1 MSNTFNVFRHSIR
14 LDAPEFYL
22 PISPNSV
29 VLSVADCRE
38 RPGLSVD
45 VWVRVPKADRYATET
60 GRYAVFHIS
69 GTGHVVEAEDAT
81 HFLGTVVT
89 ALGLVWHVF
98 YRFETSTD
106 GMAIR

>member
-1 MSNTFNVFRHSIR
+1 MSNIFNVFRYSIPVT
-14 LDAPEFYL
+14 DSEFFL
-22 PISPNSV
+22 PLSPNSV
-29 VLSVADCRE
+29 VLSVADSRN
-38 RPGLSVD
+38 RPTDYVD

-60 GRYAVFHIS
+60 GRYAVFRIA
-69 GTGHVVEAEDAT
+69 GTGHDVEAEDAT